1 MHIEN
6 AYIVKSFKH
15 VSIQKQ
21 VHLQLPGMFIVLK
34 LKKLN
39 KRIYM
44 YICVTVIENFQ
55 IWFKDFFKKW
65 KKN

>member
-15 VSIQKQ
+15 VSIQRQ
-21 VHLQLPGMFIVLK
+21 VHHQLPGMFIVLK
-34 LKKLN
+34 FKKLN

-55 IWFKDFFKKW
+55 I
-65 KKN
+65 

>member
-44 YICVTVIENFQ
+44 LSNLIQRFLYKVEKKLIQ
-55 IWFKDFFKKW
+55 IL
-65 KKN
+65 

>member
-15 VSIQKQ
+15 VSKQRQ

-34 LKKLN
+34 LKKIN

-55 IWFKDFFKKW
+55 I
-65 KKN
+65 